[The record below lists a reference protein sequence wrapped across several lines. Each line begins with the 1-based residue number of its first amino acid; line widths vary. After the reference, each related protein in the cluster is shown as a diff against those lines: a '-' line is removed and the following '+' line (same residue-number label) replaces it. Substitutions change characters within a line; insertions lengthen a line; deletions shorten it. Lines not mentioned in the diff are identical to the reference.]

1 VNFVKDGLL
10 HSLLSLKVKHSSV
23 AVFNLHRPHALAA
36 NVLTKGIV
44 EPAPE
49 GFVFFLFNDGEDVSF
64 CALIFSILRYFEAI
78 C

>member
-1 VNFVKDGLL
+1 VDFVKDGLL
-10 HSLLSLKVKHSSV
+10 HSLLSLKVEHSYGT
-23 AVFNLHRPHALAA
+23 VFDLHCPHTLAA
-36 NVLTKGIV
+36 NVLTKSVV

-64 CALIFSILRYFEAI
+64 CALIFSILRCFEAI